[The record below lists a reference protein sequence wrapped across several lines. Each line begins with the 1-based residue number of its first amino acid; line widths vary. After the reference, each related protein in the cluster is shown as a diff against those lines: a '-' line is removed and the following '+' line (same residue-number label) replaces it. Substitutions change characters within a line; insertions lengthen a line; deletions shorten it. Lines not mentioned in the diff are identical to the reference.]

1 MKVVQVPYKEVEDY
15 TTEDFGG
22 IRKNKTVCIVRY
34 GAFGD
39 IVQASSLFP
48 IFKDKG
54 YDVCVNVTPIGAG
67 MLKSN
72 PYVDQ
77 LIVQKDDQINNFKL
91 GDYWKKMEECFDKFV
106 QLSESVE
113 GRLLLNPERDVKV
126 DGKIIRVEA
135 SEGYHLSKE
144 EIHERCDKNYLEETH
159 RIAGVEFK
167 HGPVF
172 YPSPSEKAWAKK
184 QRKKIKTKNVVL
196 WSLSGSSVH
205 KVYPWTDNVIA
216 ALLLKRP
223 NTSIITVGDHLC
235 QLLEVGWE
243 KEKRVIMKAG
253 KLPINKTLALLPHC
267 DVIVG
272 PETGVLNAASMLPN
286 HKCVFLSHSSN
297 ENLTKHWKNTT
308 AFEPVDCPCFPCHK
322 LHFGFSTCNRDSQS
336 GGALCASNI
345 KPDRVVTDILRN
357 LK

>member
-1 MKVVQVPYKEVEDY
+1 MKIVQVPVKEVEDY

-91 GDYWKKMEECFDKFV
+91 GDYWKKMEECFYKFV

-135 SEGYHLSKE
+135 SDGCYLSKDE
-144 EIHERCDKNYLEETH
+144 VHERCN
-159 RIAGVEFK
+159 
-167 HGPVF
+167 
-172 YPSPSEKAWAKK
+172 
-184 QRKKIKTKNVVL
+184 
-196 WSLSGSSVH
+196 
-205 KVYPWTDNVIA
+205 
-216 ALLLKRP
+216 
-223 NTSIITVGDHLC
+223 
-235 QLLEVGWE
+235 
-243 KEKRVIMKAG
+243 
-253 KLPINKTLALLPHC
+253 
-267 DVIVG
+267 
-272 PETGVLNAASMLPN
+272 
-286 HKCVFLSHSSN
+286 
-297 ENLTKHWKNTT
+297 
-308 AFEPVDCPCFPCHK
+308 
-322 LHFGFSTCNRDSQS
+322 
-336 GGALCASNI
+336 
-345 KPDRVVTDILRN
+345 
-357 LK
+357 

>member
-1 MKVVQVPYKEVEDY
+1 MKIYRVPFKEVDDI
-15 TTEDFGG
+15 TFEDFGG
-22 IRKNKTVCIVRY
+22 IRKKKTVCIVRY

-48 IFKDKG
+48 RFKEQG
-54 YDVCVNVTPIGAG
+54 YDVCVNVTNIGG
-67 MLKSN
+67 DMLRHN

-91 GDYWKKMEECFDKFV
+91 GYYWDKMSQCFEKFV

-113 GRLLLNPERDVKV
+113 GTLLLNPERDALV
-126 DGKIIRVEA
+126 DGEKVRVPA
-135 SEGYHLSKE
+135 SDGYDLSKE
-144 EIHERCDKNYLEETH
+144 EIHEKCNKNYLEETH
-159 RIAGVEFK
+159 RIAGVDFV

-172 YPSPSEKAWAKK
+172 YPSSIDKEWARK
-184 QRKKIKTKNVVL
+184 QRKKIKSKKVIL

-216 ALLLKRP
+216 ALLLR
-223 NTSIITVGDHLC
+223 NHDVSIVTVGDHLC

-253 KLPINKTLALLPHC
+253 KWTIGKTLAFLPHC

-272 PETGVLNAASMLPN
+272 PETGVLNAASMLPK

-297 ENLTKHWKNTT
+297 ENLTKHWLNTT
-308 AFEPVDCPCFPCHK
+308 AFEPEDCPCFPCHK
-322 LHFGFSTCNRDSQS
+322 LHFGFSTCNRDEES
-336 GGALCASNI
+336 GGALCATNI
-345 KPDRVVTDILRN
+345 KPERVVTDILRN
-357 LK
+357 I